1 MRNKLTLML
10 VAIVSLVAIS
20 CGGPKKA
27 KCEAYGSKNVH
38 SNELASK

>member
-1 MRNKLTLML
+1 LTLVL
-10 VAIVSLVAIS
+10 VATVALVAIS

-27 KCEAYGSKNVH
+27 KCEAYGARTTH